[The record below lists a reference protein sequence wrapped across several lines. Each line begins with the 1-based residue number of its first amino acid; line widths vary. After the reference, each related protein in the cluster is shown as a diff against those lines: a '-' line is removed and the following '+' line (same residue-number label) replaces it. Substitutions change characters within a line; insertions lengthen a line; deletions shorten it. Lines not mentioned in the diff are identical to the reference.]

1 MPDMLSRRFLLA
13 AAAALTLAPATLV
26 AATAAV
32 AEDHPETYHVHEPY
46 ARSMGSVGASGA
58 VFMVLHNNGS
68 TDDRL
73 IGAKSDVAQK
83 LELHTHTMT
92 ADGVMQMH
100 EIEGGVP
107 MPAGE
112 MHSFVRGADHVM
124 LMGLTR
130 ELKDGDVFPLTLVFE
145 SGAEFTFDVVVDN
158 ARKPA
163 EGEMMMEGEDH
174 STMDMGG

>member
-1 MPDMLSRRFLLA
+1 MLSRRFLLA

-68 TDDRL
+68 TDDRPDRRE
-73 IGAKSDVAQK
+73 IRRGPRSWSC
-83 LELHTHTMT
+83 THTMT

-100 EIEGGVP
+100 EIRAACRCPRARCTASCAVP
-107 MPAGE
+107 TT
-112 MHSFVRGADHVM
+112 SC
-124 LMGLTR
+124 
-130 ELKDGDVFPLTLVFE
+130 
-145 SGAEFTFDVVVDN
+145 
-158 ARKPA
+158 
-163 EGEMMMEGEDH
+163 
-174 STMDMGG
+174 